1 MAFCACFQAR
11 QGDGAELRLKP
22 NIEVSTA
29 VSALP
34 SRYNVMEALDIAA
47 RMASNADVALSDEQ
61 LVEYLK
67 RAIQAVK
74 LDKEVTNE

>member
-1 MAFCACFQAR
+1 
-11 QGDGAELRLKP
+11 
-22 NIEVSTA
+22 
-29 VSALP
+29 
-34 SRYNVMEALDIAA
+34 MEALDIAA